1 MPGPPQP
8 RPAASARDGAIVLAL
23 HGRQVNSFR
32 QTKLPA
38 TVIGSG
44 QYSHPAGD
52 VYRPRTTSNASSSWG
67 CGAVSGGMLCSA
79 MNFIMVGTS

>member
-1 MPGPPQP
+1 MPAPRKYDQQRQP
-8 RPAASARDGAIVLAL
+8 TMAPSSSPCTAVKSTAS
-23 HGRQVNSFR
+23 GRR
-32 QTKLPA
+32 LPA

-44 QYSHPAGD
+44 EYSHPARD